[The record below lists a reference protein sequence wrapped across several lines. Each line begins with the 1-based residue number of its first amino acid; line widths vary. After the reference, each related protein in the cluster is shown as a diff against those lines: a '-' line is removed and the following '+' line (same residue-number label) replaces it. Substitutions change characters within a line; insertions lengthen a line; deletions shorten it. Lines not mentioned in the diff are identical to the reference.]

1 MGAWELMTRGLYTA
15 LWVAADEYLL
25 TQFAG
30 LVPRQRGPPFYV
42 AGSNFDGLWYKI
54 MRDRVA

>member
-42 AGSNFDGLWYKI
+42 AGSNFDGLWYKNNEG
-54 MRDRVA
+54 